1 MKALNCKC
9 CGATG
14 VIIRDGFV
22 ICEYCDARY
31 LLTAEDYGFADP
43 LNNGISLESD
53 IERLLMKCRT
63 DPRNA
68 RKYANLIL
76 DIDPDNE
83 DALKYLKR

>member
-1 MKALNCKC
+1 MKALICKC

-14 VIIRDGFV
+14 VTIANGFV
-22 ICEYCDARY
+22 VCEYCDAKY
-31 LLTAEDYGFADP
+31 LLTAEDYSFSDAAP
-43 LNNGISLESD
+43 KGISLDAD

-76 DIDPDNE
+76 DIDPDNDE
-83 DALKYLKR
+83 VLTFL

>member
-1 MKALNCKC
+1 MKALTCKC

-14 VIIRDGFV
+14 VVIRNGFA

-31 LLTAEDYGFADP
+31 LITAEDYGFEDAP
-43 LNNGISLESD
+43 NNGISLESD

-68 RKYANLIL
+68 CKYANLIL
-76 DIDPDNE
+76 DIDPCNCE
-83 DALKYLKR
+83 AYKYL

>member
-1 MKALNCKC
+1 MKALTCKC

-14 VIIRDGFV
+14 VAIRNGFV

-31 LLTAEDYGFADP
+31 LITAEDYGFADAP
-43 LNNGISLESD
+43 NNGISLESD

-76 DIDPDNE
+76 DIDPDNP
-83 DALKYLKR
+83 DAWKYL